1 MQNTHQT
8 QSFATLTQG
17 GMLCNFSKSSFWGYG
32 FLKGKGW
39 RWSPPP
45 LPSPFSCEVAH
56 CPGAGAQLGKKRGR
70 GGGEKFQSGH
80 RTLLAPLCHHP
91 FLFSFIVL
99 HIVLIV
105 SPCLIYN
112 MLSATSIPSQHVVE
126 ALMPNTWVLQMQH
139 RTPIWI
145 GTVESVCYNVCCTVA
160 GSWQVHT
167 YITTLKK
174 SMQHTTPK
182 PAFCDFD
189 TGGNAVHFFKI

>member
-1 MQNTHQT
+1 MQ
-8 QSFATLTQG
+8 APPPPPP
-17 GMLCNFSKSSFWGYG
+17 
-32 FLKGKGW
+32 
-39 RWSPPP
+39 SPPP
-45 LPSPFSCEVAH
+45 FLAQVAH

-167 YITTLKK
+167 YITKTLKNQCNTPPQNQPFATLTQGGMLCNFSK
-174 SMQHTTPK
+174 SSFWGYGFLK
-182 PAFCDFD
+182 
-189 TGGNAVHFFKI
+189 GKGWR